1 MADTASRSESGS
13 RSGSEVEFLEDE
25 DGEPTEEQV
34 VEYAEFLGMD
44 LKTEMHLLWIARE
57 GVAAPVPKPWK
68 TCTEKGEV
76 FYFNFETEESSW
88 DHPCDAHYRALLEEH
103 RKGVGT
109 SKVEEPATTT
119 SEVKGSNSKNPKHD
133 EEGSESFISEMVE
146 SEVEEAPL
154 EAKETSEASSP
165 WSVTSTPDP
174 ARRVAGP
181 SEGKTSESAQSGGL
195 SGDVPTHSGAK
206 IESSRTNSKDARLES
221 SHEDPDPPIDRGIDT
236 GNNAEAIT
244 ADKELSEVSED
255 FRSDWGAPSPLGSS
269 APGGGLLN
277 VAAPHSLEVS
287 ASDAGSVLGPLT
299 PQAAPVKSWIMLK
312 EESNRLMQVIRA
324 VEELRLLQ
332 ARSLQRLKCH

>member
-13 RSGSEVEFLEDE
+13 HSGSEVEFLEDE

-109 SKVEEPATTT
+109 SKVEEPAITT

-221 SHEDPDPPIDRGIDT
+221 SHEADPPDRGIDP

-324 VEELRLLQ
+324 VEELRLEQ

>member
-154 EAKETSEASSP
+154 EAKDARPRVDAFGKGS
-165 WSVTSTPDP
+165 TST
-174 ARRVAGP
+174 
-181 SEGKTSESAQSGGL
+181 GGC
-195 SGDVPTHSGAK
+195 DVK
-206 IESSRTNSKDARLES
+206 
-221 SHEDPDPPIDRGIDT
+221 
-236 GNNAEAIT
+236 
-244 ADKELSEVSED
+244 
-255 FRSDWGAPSPLGSS
+255 
-269 APGGGLLN
+269 
-277 VAAPHSLEVS
+277 
-287 ASDAGSVLGPLT
+287 
-299 PQAAPVKSWIMLK
+299 
-312 EESNRLMQVIRA
+312 
-324 VEELRLLQ
+324 
-332 ARSLQRLKCH
+332 

>member
-13 RSGSEVEFLEDE
+13 HSGSEVEFLEDE

-34 VEYAEFLGMD
+34 MEYAEFLGMD
-44 LKTEMHLLWIARE
+44 LKTEMHFLWIARE

-103 RKGVGT
+103 RKGVA
-109 SKVEEPATTT
+109 SKVEEPARTS
-119 SEVKGSNSKNPKHD
+119 SEVKGSNTKNPKHD
-133 EEGSESFISEMVE
+133 EEGSGESFISEMVE
-146 SEVEEAPL
+146 SEVEDAPL

-165 WSVTSTPDP
+165 VELGVWFDVLSSTPDP
-174 ARRVAGP
+174 AQRVAGP
-181 SEGKTSESAQSGGL
+181 SEGKTSESAQSGGKD
-195 SGDVPTHSGAK
+195 DVPDSGAK
-206 IESSRTNSKDARLES
+206 IESSRTSSKDARLES
-221 SHEDPDPPIDRGIDT
+221 SHEADPPDEGVDL

-269 APGGGLLN
+269 AAGGGLLN

-299 PQAAPVKSWIMLK
+299 PQAAPVKSWRIA
-312 EESNRLMQVIRA
+312 ECC
-324 VEELRLLQ
+324 
-332 ARSLQRLKCH
+332 RST